1 LALQFKALA
10 LDSSLG
16 EDERYLVT
24 SALTNT
30 GEEGWLPVVERVAK
44 GLKSP
49 RVLLVLFGLTRRL
62 RHDRNLNESER
73 NALKNVEKLVLKGL
87 KGNEKEVR
95 RILQFKSRLVELEM
109 NRIKRLNS

>member
-1 LALQFKALA
+1 MVFALSRFRATIQSIPSLWAE
-10 LDSSLG
+10 SS
-16 EDERYLVT
+16 V
-24 SALTNT
+24 
-30 GEEGWLPVVERVAK
+30 
-44 GLKSP
+44 
-49 RVLLVLFGLTRRL
+49 
-62 RHDRNLNESER
+62 NESER